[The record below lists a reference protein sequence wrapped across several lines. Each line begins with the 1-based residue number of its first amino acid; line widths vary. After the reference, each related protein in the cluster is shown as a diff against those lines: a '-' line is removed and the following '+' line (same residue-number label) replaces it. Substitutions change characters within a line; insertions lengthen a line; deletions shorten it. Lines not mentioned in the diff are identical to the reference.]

1 MRHARG
7 QRVAHPAYLVVQV
20 PPVAHA
26 HHPDGDPVAA
36 ARAGAVRQVLA
47 VVADAEHGERHGG
60 VVAERVWVQLHVRF
74 LPAPQPMLQQ
84 QQQQQKRRFRLQ
96 KASVSLGLCWVA
108 SRFARGALIDLD
120 VEGAV
125 RLEAGVVEVEVAKP
139 ANGLR
144 SRPKPP
150 QFTCLYSTLLN
161 QSNSIHSLQKPNQSN
176 PLTEQAQTNP
186 NQVQTNGFNPFSTHF
201 QPKGNAQYYS
211 EHQQASSSSSS
222 SLLRSAPG
230 G

>member
-1 MRHARG
+1 MFFLLLVKISCSNISCLV
-7 QRVAHPAYLVVQV
+7 QSDKINLDIKRVHGYRQWCNKLWN
-20 PPVAHA
+20 
-26 HHPDGDPVAA
+26 
-36 ARAGAVRQVLA
+36 AVRFAMNKLGDQYTP
-47 VVADAEHGERHGG
+47 
-60 VVAERVWVQLHVRF
+60 
-74 LPAPQPMLQQ
+74 PA
-84 QQQQQKRRFRLQ
+84 
-96 KASVSLGLCWVA
+96 AIALCSMPPLCKWIL
-108 SRFARGALIDLD
+108 S
-120 VEGAV
+120 
-125 RLEAGVVEVEVAKP
+125 AKP